1 MIFLAQMAALIAS
14 CKEKGAFVAEI
25 RERKAN
31 DAIHA
36 IRKGKD
42 GSTTFIIG
50 SGTDAAR
57 EGKWVWASDGKVF
70 TNRRQEINGVYSNWG
85 QASGNKSPAK
95 DRNLNCMT
103 MPKDG
108 LNGGKWT
115 DGKCSGKRV
124 ACEAKVVEG
133 DSFYLA
139 NFDDLV

>member
-1 MIFLAQMAALIAS
+1 MAALIAS
-14 CKEKGAFVAEI
+14 CREKGAFVAEI

-36 IRKGKD
+36 IRQGKD
-42 GSTTFIIG
+42 GSSSFIIG

-70 TNRRQEINGVYSNWG
+70 TDKRKEIRGVYSNWG

-95 DRNLNCMT
+95 DSSRNCMA
-103 MPKDG
+103 MPKEG
-108 LNGGKWT
+108 PNGGKWI
-115 DGKCSGKRV
+115 DEKCSGKRV

-133 DSFYLA
+133 DSFFMT